1 MGLIRR
7 IRPEKTGV
15 RAPLGDLEQAVMRH
29 VWACEH
35 DGCLAAG
42 VQEVLGR
49 ERPIALSTVLT
60 TLDRLLDKGILK
72 REREGKAYRYRA
84 ALSEEQLQD
93 RIVEGVLGDLIARF
107 PRAVAAYFSQ
117 KRSEVE
123 AGEDEARALSE
134 LAKRLDA
141 LTQPVEAPP
150 SAAPEGDA
158 ADA

>member
-15 RAPLGDLEQAVMRH
+15 RAPLGDLEQVVMRH
-29 VWACEH
+29 VWACRE
-35 DGCLAAG
+35 DGCLAAE
-42 VQEVLGR
+42 VQQALER
-49 ERPIALSTVLT
+49 ERPIAVSTVLT
-60 TLDRLLDKGILK
+60 TLDRLFDKGILK

-84 ALSEEQLQD
+84 ALSEEQLQE

-117 KRSEVE
+117 KGAE
-123 AGEDEARALSE
+123 AESNEDEARALSE

-141 LTQPVEAPP
+141 LTQPEAP
-150 SAAPEGDA
+150 AAPEGDA